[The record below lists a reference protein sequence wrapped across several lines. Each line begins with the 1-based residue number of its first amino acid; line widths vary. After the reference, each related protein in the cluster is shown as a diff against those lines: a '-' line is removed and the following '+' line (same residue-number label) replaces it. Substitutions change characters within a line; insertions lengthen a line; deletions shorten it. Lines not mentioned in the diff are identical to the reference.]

1 LVYNLVKNQGVLT
14 TAVNVALGTGQLV
27 LKEKRILRSATD
39 SLSRIAEAKTEVAKG
54 LDATSVARHV
64 QKLTKPNSPS
74 AAMKKAGVALIVA
87 PDPVTGVAGV
97 ALVASSFVL
106 KGKEPASLAHLAQ
119 EARRVLRDVESIR
132 L

>member
-1 LVYNLVKNQGVLT
+1 MFGLQ
-14 TAVNVALGTGQLV
+14 
-27 LKEKRILRSATD
+27 EKRILRSTTD
-39 SLSRIAEAKTEVAKG
+39 SLSRIAEAKTEVATG
-54 LDATSVARHV
+54 LDAASVARHV

-74 AAMKKAGVALIVA
+74 TAMKKAGVALIVA

-97 ALVASSFVL
+97 VLVASSFAL